1 MTMSLLSLEH
11 IFVDNKLRTLPF
23 FESILSFIPASN
35 FFFVCELI
43 SYIFTFRVHN
53 SRITSITP
61 AGVWLYLGLFELR
74 LIITCAPAPGGE
86 RTLTSLQPPQGQSVF
101 EHNHQQVSDLERSRS
116 GVSSEPF
123 VFSFTS
129 PPFSHFIHAP
139 TFWGRCSRRRSIQFP
154 KFLTTLVSADSAIVK
169 QMISLLCQNNPNL
182 VERKGGRIKM
192 TKGGGYFHLVI
203 NVQMSSKAESDTTF

>member
-1 MTMSLLSLEH
+1 MLKINYERFH
-11 IFVDNKLRTLPF
+11 
-23 FESILSFIPASN
+23 FESILTYSL
-35 FFFVCELI
+35 FFLYLPQTFAQRCMWI
-43 SYIFTFRVHN
+43 SYIFTFRIHN
-53 SRITSITP
+53 SRIKVSIKSITP
-61 AGVWLYLGLFELR
+61 AGVCLYLGLFEPR
-74 LIITCAPAPGGE
+74 LVITCAPGAGGE

-101 EHNHQQVSDLERSRS
+101 EHNHQQVSDLERSGS

-129 PPFSHFIHAP
+129 PAFSHFIHSP
-139 TFWGRCSRRRSIQFP
+139 TFWGRCSRRCSIQFP

-203 NVQMSSKAESDTTF
+203 NVQMSTKAESDTTF